1 MKQIVRKFSWPTISM
16 VGKKGSHLAW
26 LLVQHADSDVKFQEY
41 CLKLMKNMAKENDV
55 SKANIAFLTD
65 RILVNKGQ
73 SQLYGTQFYK
83 DEIGKLVP
91 RLIRNVKALDTRRK
105 KMSLENFE
113 LYQERLKTK
122 P

>member
-1 MKQIVRKFSWPTISM
+1 M